1 MVGDRCEQ
9 FPSTEH
15 YVRILRFEHVA
26 INGVALATMGA
37 GVVLVWSAVENQ
49 KITTVLQDIIKGEKP
64 AAGPAEGTPQTG
76 NTVADNEAASG
87 NSAEAPATLSA
98 NEATAKLLAAARG
111 WTGAQWN
118 ALYALWTRES
128 GFNNLAVNPQSGAYG
143 IPQALP
149 PTKMPFAA
157 QAAGGS
163 SVTAQVDWG
172 LTYIAETY
180 GNPVNAEAHE
190 QAEGW
195 Y

>member
-1 MVGDRCEQ
+1 M
-9 FPSTEH
+9 P
-15 YVRILRFEHVA
+15 
-26 INGVALATMGA
+26 INGVALATGGF
-37 GVVLVWSAVENQ
+37 GVVLLWSAVQNQ
-49 KITTVLQDIIKGEKP
+49 HITTVLQDIIKGTKP
-64 AAGPAEGTPQTG
+64 APGAAEGTPATSATTG
-76 NTVADNEAASG
+76 TPAENAAASG
-87 NSAEAPATLSA
+87 NVAEAPATLSA
-98 NEATAKLLAAARG
+98 NEATAKLLAAGRG

-128 GFNNLAVNPQSGAYG
+128 GFNNLADNATSGAYG

-163 SVTAQVDWG
+163 SPTAQINWG
-172 LTYIAETY
+172 LTYIAGTY

-190 QAEGW
+190 QEYGW